1 MKASYKMMGV
11 ILCGVILLA
20 SGCGAKA
27 ETSTAS
33 VAESVSESASPVE
46 SNPVSSESASEDA
59 SESEAVSETASEASS
74 VVGEAV
80 SEAPAE
86 SKVESKAEPKTKSEP
101 AKTEAAASSKA
112 EKPQPVESKPASEAA
127 PAEQAA
133 PAETASLETA
143 LKYVGKDVSKLY
155 AAIGKPTSSEYA
167 SSCIGDGEDGLL
179 YYDGFTVTTYR
190 ENGKERRYRT
200 PIEHEIRPLAFHRGL
215 NLYMER

>member
-1 MKASYKMMGV
+1 MNVNYKMMGV
-11 ILCGVILLA
+11 VLCGAMLLA

-27 ETSTAS
+27 ETTAS
-33 VAESVSESASPVE
+33 SAVESESVSVVALEAA
-46 SNPVSSESASEDA
+46 SSEAVP
-59 SESEAVSETASEASS
+59 ESEAVSETASEASS

-190 ENGKERRYRT
+190 ENGKETVQDAY
-200 PIEHEIRPLAFHRGL
+200 
-215 NLYMER
+215 